1 MLKRGMGMGR
11 SLLLIGSPNLPS
23 RVVLYGVCISPCRV
37 PGCCWPPCTAI
48 VATLF
53 RSVPLPSPACLF
65 APSPLPPQVSPSYAP
80 PGQSLVSV
88 STVGT
93 FDDLSD
99 AQLEAAVRE
108 QLSKWFGAR
117 NVEPW
122 SLLRIYRIPF
132 AQPNQVN
139 REGGGGKEGG
149 GG

>member
-1 MLKRGMGMGR
+1 M
-11 SLLLIGSPNLPS
+11 
-23 RVVLYGVCISPCRV
+23 
-37 PGCCWPPCTAI
+37 
-48 VATLF
+48 
-53 RSVPLPSPACLF
+53 
-65 APSPLPPQVSPSYAP
+65 SPSYAP

-139 REGGGGKEGG
+139 RRGEGARRGEEGREG
-149 GG
+149 AILQDRVKPGACR